1 MLATYFL
8 VTCCIQQNGI
18 QFYSKK
24 ANGEWIYCFIYFSH
38 QNQYPPKVSLSI
50 LMVVPLKETIEK
62 MREIKRKRNGTYM
75 QTFVDKNKDKLNY
88 LMCEDGDAFLI
99 FLIAWCKC

>member
-1 MLATYFL
+1 
-8 VTCCIQQNGI
+8 
-18 QFYSKK
+18 
-24 ANGEWIYCFIYFSH
+24 
-38 QNQYPPKVSLSI
+38 
-50 LMVVPLKETIEK
+50 MVVSLKETIEK

-99 FLIAWCKC
+99 FLIA